1 MRRMLSLSDGSREVP
16 MIVEKGQVTF
26 GFGGT

>member
-1 MRRMLSLSDGSREVP
+1 MLSLSDGSREVP

>member
-1 MRRMLSLSDGSREVP
+1 MTRMLSFSGGSREVP
-16 MIVEKGQVTF
+16 LIVEKGKVTF